1 MAGKRFTSTT
11 VDIEGRE
18 ETRVVEL
25 PSFTPDAWGDGAGLS
40 IVGTSALRADG
51 VEKATGRARYTSD
64 VRQSGM
70 LHAVILRSSIAS
82 GKITSLDIGGA
93 LAVTGVRDV
102 LTALPGITRG
112 GLPLFDRTIRYAG
125 QPIAAVCADTEE
137 AAREALRA
145 IRVTYER
152 MPHAVTAADALAD
165 HAPRVRGDNDNRPDD
180 SPRTLERGDIDR
192 GLAESDVVVR
202 AEYRTP
208 VALHTALE
216 PHGSVAEWEDDRLT
230 VWEATQGIFM
240 IREHLARAFA
250 IPMSHVRVIM
260 QYMGGGF
267 GAKNG
272 AGPHSYVAAA
282 FARRIGQPVRC
293 INDREAEQMDAGN
306 RPATVQRVTIGAKR
320 DGTLTVIS
328 VDADVPIGIGGWEG
342 GPGQIYHEVYRCPN
356 VRTVDRY
363 VYINASAMA
372 SFRAPG
378 HVEGAFGLERA
389 MDELA
394 RELKLDPL
402 KLRTINYATL
412 DQKKNRPYSAKH
424 LDLCYDLGA
433 ERFGWSNRQAS
444 NETHQGA
451 RSSLRRGFGM
461 ATQIWGGGGG
471 PPAYATVR
479 INSDG
484 SADVLTGTQDLGTG
498 ARTIFAQI
506 AAESLGFALDQ
517 VRVVLG
523 DTERTPLTG
532 NSWGSI
538 TTASVGPAVR
548 MAGEDARRSLL
559 EAAGELMKAEPS
571 ALDVRDGV
579 IRAPG
584 GTQTMTVHD
593 LMDSLGDVMIIG
605 NGSRGPNPD
614 GISLS
619 AFGAQ
624 FAEVEVD
631 IETGIVR
638 VLRIVAAH
646 DSGRIV
652 NPALAES
659 QLHGGIIQ
667 GLGYALFE
675 ERVMDRALG
684 IPMNPTMHD
693 YKIPTMMD
701 IPDIDAFFV
710 GGADTMANH
719 IGAKGLAEPPII
731 PTAPA
736 IANAVADAIGR
747 PVREIPLTPWRVLYA
762 MRDERP

>member
-1 MAGKRFTSTT
+1 MPSKRFTSTT
-11 VDIEGRE
+11 IEIEGRE
-18 ETRVVEL
+18 ETRVVEI
-25 PSFTPDAWGDGAGLS
+25 PAFTPEPWGDDASLS
-40 IVGTSALRADG
+40 IVGTSAVRADG

-64 VRQSGM
+64 VQRTGM
-70 LHAVILRSSIAS
+70 LHAVILRSTIAS
-82 GKITSLDIGGA
+82 GRIRTLDVSHALSMPGA
-93 LAVTGVRDV
+93 RDV
-102 LTALPGITRG
+102 LTTMPGISRG
-112 GLPLFDRTIRYAG
+112 GLPLFDPVIRYAG
-125 QPIAAVCADTEE
+125 QPVAAVCADSDRE
-137 AAREALRA
+137 ARAALRA
-145 IRVTYER
+145 IRLTVDQSA
-152 MPHAVTAADALAD
+152 HAVTAADALAPR
-165 HAPRVRGDNDNRPDD
+165 APRVRGDNENRPVD

-192 GLAESDVVVR
+192 GLADADVVVR

-216 PHGSVAEWEDDRLT
+216 THGTVAEWEDDRLT

-250 IPMSHVRVIM
+250 LPMSHVRVIM

-272 AGPHSYVAAA
+272 AGPHTYVAAA
-282 FARRIGQPVRC
+282 FARRLGRAVRC
-293 INDREAEQMDAGN
+293 VNDREAEQMDAGN

-320 DGTLTVIS
+320 DGTLTVII
-328 VDADVPIGIGGWEG
+328 VDSDVPIGIGGWEG

-394 RELKLDPL
+394 HELAIDPL
-402 KLRTINYATL
+402 TLRTVNYATV

-424 LDLCYDLGA
+424 LDRCYQLGA
-433 ERFGWSNRQAS
+433 ERIGWS
-444 NETHQGA
+444 THRSSAIGRDA
-451 RSSLRRGFGM
+451 RSSVRRGFGM

-479 INSDG
+479 INGDG
-484 SADVLTGTQDLGTG
+484 SAVVLSGTQDLGTG

-506 AAESLGFALDQ
+506 AAEALGFALDQ

-548 MAGEDARRSLL
+548 MAAEDARRSLL
-559 EAAGELMKAEPS
+559 EAASELMKVGPAKLE
-571 ALDVRDGV
+571 VRDGV
-579 IRAPG
+579 VHARTGKKSMPVRA
-584 GTQTMTVHD
+584 V
-593 LMDSLGDVMIIG
+593 MDSLGDVMIIG

-614 GISLS
+614 GVSLS

-631 IETGIVR
+631 METGIVR

-646 DSGRIV
+646 DSGRIM

-684 IPMNPTMHD
+684 IPMNPSMHD

-701 IPDIDAFFV
+701 IPEIDAFFV
-710 GGADTMANH
+710 GGVDTTANH
-719 IGAKGLAEPPII
+719 TGAKGLAEPPII

-747 PVREIPLTPWRVLYA
+747 PIREIPMTPWRVLDA
-762 MRDERP
+762 IRAERR